1 MTVEAELKCKKCGKT
16 AHYSSAEILHDHL
29 ICKHCGKKIMVVKN
43 LDQVDPD
50 YINIKGTIM
59 RRNPKVKMS
68 KKEKRRMREENV

>member
-16 AHYSSAEILHDHL
+16 AKYSSDNILHDHL
-29 ICKHCGKKIMVVKN
+29 ICKHCGNKIMVVKN

-68 KKEKRRMREENV
+68 KKERRRMREENV